1 MMLRAIVVAVAL
13 ATAAASAGV
22 APARAAAGVITAG
35 DRIVIGEATCSVAYV
50 ERRGADGRT
59 YAITAGHCGQ
69 PGAEVIAPASGA
81 TGSIADAVVVTDGV
95 HKGVDV
101 GLVDFGTSVAA
112 GTTVGAGRW
121 PTDRIARRWP
131 VVGDEVC
138 RSGATTG
145 THCGVVVAR
154 HGMHQYLTSADMRR
168 SAGGDSGGA
177 VWLKPATPDRYPV
190 IVGIWLGDFTSAS
203 GVVRGRFHGLW
214 DAFSLLGVV

>member
-1 MMLRAIVVAVAL
+1 MMLRAIVVAVAM
-13 ATAAASAGV
+13 ATVATSAGV

-50 ERRGADGRT
+50 ERRRADGRT

-81 TGSIADAVVVTDGV
+81 TGSIVEAVVVTDGV

-101 GLVDFGTSVAA
+101 GLVDFGNSVAA
-112 GTTVGAGRW
+112 GTTVGDGRW

-154 HGMHQYLTSADMRR
+154 HGMHQYLADMHHG
-168 SAGGDSGGA
+168 AGGDSGGA

>member
-1 MMLRAIVVAVAL
+1 MIDERAI
-13 ATAAASAGV
+13 
-22 APARAAAGVITAG
+22 
-35 DRIVIGEATCSVAYV
+35 
-50 ERRGADGRT
+50 
-59 YAITAGHCGQ
+59 
-69 PGAEVIAPASGA
+69 
-81 TGSIADAVVVTDGV
+81 GV
-95 HKGVDV
+95 HSVGNQASKQVGNEVTVAARDSVEPIEFKKDAV
-101 GLVDFGTSVAA
+101 GLVDFGTSAAA